1 MKKKIMAATLAAM
14 LVMGMTGVSVN
25 AKSENKDKTEGTTFV
40 YGTTGYSEEMGDAG
54 LNPHDN
60 YSGWS
65 CLRYG
70 VGETLFK
77 YNDNMEIEPWLAK
90 SWENVDELT
99 WKLTIQDGV
108 TFSSGRTMDAE
119 AVKQCL
125 EHLLEKGD
133 GTHTD

>member
-1 MKKKIMAATLAAM
+1 MKKKILAAVLAAAM
-14 LVMGMTGVSVN
+14 VMSMTGVSAA
-25 AKSENKDKTEGTTFV
+25 AKAKKKSEGTTFV

-77 YNDNMEIEPWLAK
+77 YNDNMEVEPWLATDYEFTDDNTVK
-90 SWENVDELT
+90 ITRFVMVS
-99 WKLTIQDGV
+99 K
-108 TFSSGRTMDAE
+108 FSSG
-119 AVKQCL
+119 KQCFSYAIT
-125 EHLLEKGD
+125 KTAPSGIIVVRV
-133 GTHTD
+133 

>member
-1 MKKKIMAATLAAM
+1 MKKKLAA
-14 LVMGMTGVSVN
+14 LLLGAAVAGSFVMQSFAEG
-25 AKSENKDKTEGTTFV
+25 TETTFV

-77 YNDNMEIEPWLAK
+77 YNDNMEPEPWLAT
-90 SWENVDELT
+90 SYEFVDETTKNHIAGECILF
-99 WKLTIQDGV
+99 QRASDGCTGSQRV
-108 TFSSGRTMDAE
+108 PG
-119 AVKQCL
+119 
-125 EHLLEKGD
+125 
-133 GTHTD
+133 

>member
-1 MKKKIMAATLAAM
+1 MRNKRIAALLTATVLAGAGMTLAVLADE
-14 LVMGMTGVSVN
+14 
-25 AKSENKDKTEGTTFV
+25 KTFV

-77 YNDNMEIEPWLAK
+77 YNDNMEVEPWLAE
-90 SWENVDELT
+90 SYDLQMTVP
-99 WKLTIQDGV
+99 
-108 TFSSGRTMDAE
+108 
-119 AVKQCL
+119 
-125 EHLLEKGD
+125 
-133 GTHTD
+133 

>member
-70 VGETLFK
+70 VGAPKRARGLSSTG
-77 YNDNMEIEPWLAK
+77 
-90 SWENVDELT
+90 T
-99 WKLTIQDGV
+99 WCCPL
-108 TFSSGRTMDAE
+108 
-119 AVKQCL
+119 
-125 EHLLEKGD
+125 
-133 GTHTD
+133 